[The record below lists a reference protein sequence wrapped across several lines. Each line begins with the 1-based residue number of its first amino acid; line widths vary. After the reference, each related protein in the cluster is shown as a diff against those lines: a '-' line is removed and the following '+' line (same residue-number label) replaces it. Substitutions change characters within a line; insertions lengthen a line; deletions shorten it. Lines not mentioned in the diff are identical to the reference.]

1 MLSKRQKAV
10 LDFERSWWLVPG
22 PKDRAVQEHLGMS
35 AGRYYQILRD
45 LLDDSEAMAYD
56 PLTVRR
62 LLRVRSARNSRR
74 AEPRVVADGVDPAD
88 G

>member
-1 MLSKRQKAV
+1 MLSKRDKAV

-45 LLDDSEAMAYD
+45 LLDNAEAMAYD

-62 LLRVRSARNSRR
+62 LLRVRAERTRRR
-74 AEPRVVADGVDPAD
+74 AGPRVIADGMDPVDN
-88 G
+88 